1 MAKIEL
7 TPQDEKEL
15 AKLMRNG
22 YSKGEALVRMGKAT
36 PVYEVV
42 TKPVKRTPANRK
54 PREVDPV
61 KDWLIGFLTTTLEGC
76 VGNDAVKQDVTCV
89 IRDGTKKIDLSIN
102 GESYSLTLTKHKK
115 VGWFHTFLRYRLRPG
130 PGRIGPFYRSA
141 SQQQFPNTKTNPV
154 DNHPK
159 SQK

>member
-61 KDWLIGFLTTTLEGC
+61 KDWLNDFLSTALERRIK
-76 VGNDAVKQDVTCV
+76 NSELPQDVTCV
-89 IRDGTKKIDLSIN
+89 LRDGTKRNDLTSN
-102 GESYSLTLTKHKK
+102 GDTY
-115 VGWFHTFLRYRLRPG
+115 
-130 PGRIGPFYRSA
+130 
-141 SQQQFPNTKTNPV
+141 
-154 DNHPK
+154 
-159 SQK
+159 

>member
-61 KDWLIGFLTTTLEGC
+61 KDWLIGFLTTALEGC
-76 VGNDAVKQDVTCV
+76 VGNSELPQDVTCV
-89 IRDGTKKIDLSIN
+89 LRDGTKKIDLSIN

-115 VGWFHTFLRYRLRPG
+115 VG
-130 PGRIGPFYRSA
+130 
-141 SQQQFPNTKTNPV
+141 
-154 DNHPK
+154 
-159 SQK
+159 